1 MKSGILTIM
10 KKELARF
17 FGDKRT
23 VAGVLLPGVMIY
35 VLYSF
40 MGTAMGSV
48 FGVEEDYVP
57 SIQAVRLPQSIAALA
72 DSAGMALT
80 EGEEAGLP
88 AAMDQVAGQELDL
101 LVVFPEDFDQAVA
114 DYSVASGE
122 PAPHV
127 EVYYSSVSTA
137 SQSAYMAFTGLL
149 DSYES
154 LLANKF
160 DVNAGEGVYD
170 LATAEE
176 STGALFAMLMP
187 MLLMMFLYSGC
198 SAVAPES
205 IAGEKERGTI
215 ATMLV
220 TPIRRS
226 DIAVGKILALAVITV
241 LSGASSTLGT
251 ILSLPNLM
259 GGAAGEMDANIYGVR
274 DYLLLAA
281 VMSSFLGMVL
291 SLPKII
297 GVSVG
302 SFVGS
307 FGFLSYFMLLLLI
320 LSLVPL
326 IVAIISVV
334 STASRTV
341 KESSGYTSV
350 IMVITMVLSLVA
362 SFVSGIGGWS
372 VVVPILNAVVAMQ
385 NILTGSY
392 VVWQCLVSVL
402 MNLVYTAVI
411 VFVMAK
417 MLSSERIMFGK

>member
-241 LSGASSTLGT
+241 LSGASSALGT

-281 VMSSFLGMVL
+281 VIL
-291 SLPKII
+291 ST
-297 GVSVG
+297 V
-302 SFVGS
+302 
-307 FGFLSYFMLLLLI
+307 LLLVTLVAL
-320 LSLVPL
+320 LS
-326 IVAIISVV
+326 AF
-334 STASRTV
+334 AKTV
-341 KESSGYTSV
+341 KEAQTYAV
-350 IMVITMVLSLVA
+350 PLMILVMVLGITGMFGGGASQNLAVYAIPLYNSVQCIVGIFSFSLLGQAVA
-362 SFVSGIGGWS
+362 
-372 VVVPILNAVVAMQ
+372 
-385 NILTGSY
+385 LTAAINGAAT
-392 VVWQCLVSVL
+392 LL
-402 MNLVYTAVI
+402 G
-411 VFVMAK
+411 VFVLTRMFN
-417 MLSSERIMFGK
+417 SEGIIFGK

>member
-57 SIQAVRLPQSIAALA
+57 SIQAVRMPQSIAALA

-101 LVVFPEDFDQAVA
+101 LAVFPEDFDQAVA

-187 MLLMMFLYSGC
+187 MLLLMFLYSGC

-226 DIAVGKILALAVITV
+226 DIAVGKILALAAITV

-281 VMSSFLGMVL
+281 VIL
-291 SLPKII
+291 ST
-297 GVSVG
+297 V
-302 SFVGS
+302 
-307 FGFLSYFMLLLLI
+307 LLLVTLVAL
-320 LSLVPL
+320 LS
-326 IVAIISVV
+326 AF
-334 STASRTV
+334 AKTV
-341 KESSGYTSV
+341 KEAQTYAV
-350 IMVITMVLSLVA
+350 PLMILVMVLGITGMFGGGASQNLAVYAIPLYNSVQCIVGIFSFSLLGQAVA
-362 SFVSGIGGWS
+362 
-372 VVVPILNAVVAMQ
+372 LTAAVNGAAT
-385 NILTGSY
+385 LLG
-392 VVWQCLVSVL
+392 
-402 MNLVYTAVI
+402 
-411 VFVMAK
+411 VFVLTRMFN
-417 MLSSERIMFGK
+417 SEGIIFGR

>member
-127 EVYYSSVSTA
+127 EIYYSSVSTA

-187 MLLMMFLYSGC
+187 MLLLMFLYSGC

-274 DYLLLAA
+274 DYLFLAA
-281 VMSSFLGMVL
+281 VIL
-291 SLPKII
+291 ST
-297 GVSVG
+297 V
-302 SFVGS
+302 
-307 FGFLSYFMLLLLI
+307 LLLVTLVAL
-320 LSLVPL
+320 LS
-326 IVAIISVV
+326 AF
-334 STASRTV
+334 AKTV
-341 KESSGYTSV
+341 KEAQTYAV
-350 IMVITMVLSLVA
+350 PLMILVMVLGITGMFGGGASQNLAVYAIPLYNSVQCIVGIFSFSLLGQAVA
-362 SFVSGIGGWS
+362 
-372 VVVPILNAVVAMQ
+372 LTAAVNGAAT
-385 NILTGSY
+385 LLG
-392 VVWQCLVSVL
+392 
-402 MNLVYTAVI
+402 
-411 VFVMAK
+411 VFVLTRMFN
-417 MLSSERIMFGK
+417 SEGIIFGR

>member
-259 GGAAGEMDANIYGVR
+259 GGAAGEMNANIYGVR
-274 DYLLLAA
+274 DYLFLAA
-281 VMSSFLGMVL
+281 VIL
-291 SLPKII
+291 ST
-297 GVSVG
+297 V
-302 SFVGS
+302 
-307 FGFLSYFMLLLLI
+307 LLLVTLVAL
-320 LSLVPL
+320 LS
-326 IVAIISVV
+326 AF
-334 STASRTV
+334 AKTV
-341 KESSGYTSV
+341 KEAQTYAV
-350 IMVITMVLSLVA
+350 PLMILVMVLGITGMFGGGASQNLAVYAIPLYNSVQCIVGIFSFSLQGQAVA
-362 SFVSGIGGWS
+362 
-372 VVVPILNAVVAMQ
+372 LTAAVNGAAT
-385 NILTGSY
+385 LLG
-392 VVWQCLVSVL
+392 
-402 MNLVYTAVI
+402 
-411 VFVMAK
+411 VFVLTRMFN
-417 MLSSERIMFGK
+417 SEGIIFGK

>member
-127 EVYYSSVSTA
+127 EIYYSSVSTA

-187 MLLMMFLYSGC
+187 MLLLMFLYSGC

-241 LSGASSTLGT
+241 LSGASSALGT

-281 VMSSFLGMVL
+281 VIL
-291 SLPKII
+291 ST
-297 GVSVG
+297 V
-302 SFVGS
+302 
-307 FGFLSYFMLLLLI
+307 LLLVTLVAL
-320 LSLVPL
+320 LS
-326 IVAIISVV
+326 AF
-334 STASRTV
+334 AKTV
-341 KESSGYTSV
+341 KEAQTYAV
-350 IMVITMVLSLVA
+350 PLMILVMVLGITGMFGGGASQNLAVYAIPLYNSVQCIVGIFSFSLLGQAVA
-362 SFVSGIGGWS
+362 
-372 VVVPILNAVVAMQ
+372 LTAAVNGAAT
-385 NILTGSY
+385 LLG
-392 VVWQCLVSVL
+392 
-402 MNLVYTAVI
+402 
-411 VFVMAK
+411 VFVLTRMFN
-417 MLSSERIMFGK
+417 SEGIIFGK

>member
-281 VMSSFLGMVL
+281 VIL
-291 SLPKII
+291 ST
-297 GVSVG
+297 V
-302 SFVGS
+302 
-307 FGFLSYFMLLLLI
+307 LLLVTLVAL
-320 LSLVPL
+320 LS
-326 IVAIISVV
+326 AF
-334 STASRTV
+334 AKTV
-341 KESSGYTSV
+341 KEAQTYAV
-350 IMVITMVLSLVA
+350 PLMILVMVLGITGMFGGGASQNLAVYAIPLYNSVQCIVGIFSFSLLGQAVA
-362 SFVSGIGGWS
+362 
-372 VVVPILNAVVAMQ
+372 LTAAVNGAAT
-385 NILTGSY
+385 LLG
-392 VVWQCLVSVL
+392 
-402 MNLVYTAVI
+402 
-411 VFVMAK
+411 VFVLTRMFN
-417 MLSSERIMFGK
+417 SEGIIFGK

>member
-23 VAGVLLPGVMIY
+23 VAGVLMPGVMIY

-160 DVNAGEGVYD
+160 DVNAREGVYD

-241 LSGASSTLGT
+241 LSGASSALGT

-259 GGAAGEMDANIYGVR
+259 GGAAGEMNANIYGVR

-281 VMSSFLGMVL
+281 VIL
-291 SLPKII
+291 ST
-297 GVSVG
+297 V
-302 SFVGS
+302 
-307 FGFLSYFMLLLLI
+307 LLLVTLVAL
-320 LSLVPL
+320 LS
-326 IVAIISVV
+326 AF
-334 STASRTV
+334 AKTV
-341 KESSGYTSV
+341 KEAQTYAV
-350 IMVITMVLSLVA
+350 PLMILVMVLGITGMFGGGASQNLAVYAIPLYNSVQCIVGIFSFSLLGQAVA
-362 SFVSGIGGWS
+362 
-372 VVVPILNAVVAMQ
+372 LTAAVNGAAT
-385 NILTGSY
+385 LLG
-392 VVWQCLVSVL
+392 
-402 MNLVYTAVI
+402 
-411 VFVMAK
+411 VFVLTRMFN
-417 MLSSERIMFGK
+417 SEGIIFGK

>member
-215 ATMLV
+215 ATILV

-241 LSGASSTLGT
+241 LSGASSALGT

-281 VMSSFLGMVL
+281 VIL
-291 SLPKII
+291 ST
-297 GVSVG
+297 V
-302 SFVGS
+302 
-307 FGFLSYFMLLLLI
+307 LLLVTLVAL
-320 LSLVPL
+320 LS
-326 IVAIISVV
+326 AF
-334 STASRTV
+334 AKTV
-341 KESSGYTSV
+341 KEAQTYAV
-350 IMVITMVLSLVA
+350 PLMILVMVLGITGMFGGGASQNLAVYAIPLYNSVQCIVGIFSFSLLGQAVA
-362 SFVSGIGGWS
+362 
-372 VVVPILNAVVAMQ
+372 LTAAVNGAAT
-385 NILTGSY
+385 LLG
-392 VVWQCLVSVL
+392 
-402 MNLVYTAVI
+402 
-411 VFVMAK
+411 VFVLTRMFN
-417 MLSSERIMFGK
+417 SEGIIFGK

>member
-88 AAMDQVAGQELDL
+88 AAMAQVAGQELDL
-101 LVVFPEDFDQAVA
+101 LAVFPEDFDQAVA

-160 DVNAGEGVYD
+160 DVNAREGVYD

-220 TPIRRS
+220 TPIRRR
-226 DIAVGKILALAVITV
+226 DIAVGQILALAVITV
-241 LSGASSTLGT
+241 LSGASSALGT

-274 DYLLLAA
+274 DYLFLAA
-281 VMSSFLGMVL
+281 VIL
-291 SLPKII
+291 ST
-297 GVSVG
+297 V
-302 SFVGS
+302 
-307 FGFLSYFMLLLLI
+307 LLLVTLVAL
-320 LSLVPL
+320 LS
-326 IVAIISVV
+326 AF
-334 STASRTV
+334 AKTV
-341 KESSGYTSV
+341 KEAQTYAV
-350 IMVITMVLSLVA
+350 PLMILVMVLGITGMFGGGASQNLAVYAIPLYNSVQCIVGIFSFSLLGQAVA
-362 SFVSGIGGWS
+362 
-372 VVVPILNAVVAMQ
+372 LTAAVNGAAT
-385 NILTGSY
+385 LLG
-392 VVWQCLVSVL
+392 
-402 MNLVYTAVI
+402 
-411 VFVMAK
+411 VFVLTRMFN
-417 MLSSERIMFGK
+417 SEGIIFGK

>member
-241 LSGASSTLGT
+241 LSGASSALGT

-274 DYLLLAA
+274 DYLFLAA
-281 VMSSFLGMVL
+281 VIL
-291 SLPKII
+291 ST
-297 GVSVG
+297 V
-302 SFVGS
+302 
-307 FGFLSYFMLLLLI
+307 LLLVTLVAL
-320 LSLVPL
+320 LS
-326 IVAIISVV
+326 AF
-334 STASRTV
+334 AKTV
-341 KESSGYTSV
+341 KEAQTYAV
-350 IMVITMVLSLVA
+350 PLMILVMVLGITGMFGGGASQNLAVYAIPLYNSVQCIVGIFSFSLLGQAVA
-362 SFVSGIGGWS
+362 
-372 VVVPILNAVVAMQ
+372 LTAAVNGAAT
-385 NILTGSY
+385 LLG
-392 VVWQCLVSVL
+392 
-402 MNLVYTAVI
+402 
-411 VFVMAK
+411 VFVLTRMFD
-417 MLSSERIMFGK
+417 SEGIIFGK

>member
-127 EVYYSSVSTA
+127 EIYYSSVSTA

-241 LSGASSTLGT
+241 LSGASSALGT

-274 DYLLLAA
+274 DYLFLAA
-281 VMSSFLGMVL
+281 VIL
-291 SLPKII
+291 ST
-297 GVSVG
+297 V
-302 SFVGS
+302 
-307 FGFLSYFMLLLLI
+307 LLLVTLVAL
-320 LSLVPL
+320 LS
-326 IVAIISVV
+326 AF
-334 STASRTV
+334 AKTV
-341 KESSGYTSV
+341 KEAQTYAV
-350 IMVITMVLSLVA
+350 PLMILVMVLGITGMFGGGASQNLAVYAIPLYNSVQCIVGIFSFSLQGQAVA
-362 SFVSGIGGWS
+362 
-372 VVVPILNAVVAMQ
+372 LTAAVNGAAT
-385 NILTGSY
+385 LLG
-392 VVWQCLVSVL
+392 
-402 MNLVYTAVI
+402 
-411 VFVMAK
+411 VFVLTRMFN
-417 MLSSERIMFGK
+417 SEGIIFGK

>member
-127 EVYYSSVSTA
+127 EIYYSSVSTA

-187 MLLMMFLYSGC
+187 MLLLMFLYSGC

-274 DYLLLAA
+274 DYLFLAA
-281 VMSSFLGMVL
+281 VIL
-291 SLPKII
+291 ST
-297 GVSVG
+297 V
-302 SFVGS
+302 
-307 FGFLSYFMLLLLI
+307 LLLVTLVAL
-320 LSLVPL
+320 LS
-326 IVAIISVV
+326 AF
-334 STASRTV
+334 AKTV
-341 KESSGYTSV
+341 KEAQTYAVPLMILVMLLGVTGMFGGGASQNLAVYAIPLYNSV
-350 IMVITMVLSLVA
+350 QCIVGIFSFSLQGQAVA
-362 SFVSGIGGWS
+362 
-372 VVVPILNAVVAMQ
+372 LTAAVNGAAT
-385 NILTGSY
+385 LLG
-392 VVWQCLVSVL
+392 
-402 MNLVYTAVI
+402 
-411 VFVMAK
+411 VFVLTRMFN
-417 MLSSERIMFGK
+417 SEGIIFGK

>member
-101 LVVFPEDFDQAVA
+101 LAVFPEDFDQAVA

-241 LSGASSTLGT
+241 LSGASSALGT

-259 GGAAGEMDANIYGVR
+259 GGAAGEMNANIYGVR

-281 VMSSFLGMVL
+281 VIL
-291 SLPKII
+291 ST
-297 GVSVG
+297 V
-302 SFVGS
+302 
-307 FGFLSYFMLLLLI
+307 LLLVTLVAL
-320 LSLVPL
+320 LS
-326 IVAIISVV
+326 AF
-334 STASRTV
+334 AKTV
-341 KESSGYTSV
+341 KEAQTYAV
-350 IMVITMVLSLVA
+350 PLMILVMVLGITGMFGGGASQNLAVYAIPLYNSVQCIVGIFSFSLLGQAVA
-362 SFVSGIGGWS
+362 
-372 VVVPILNAVVAMQ
+372 
-385 NILTGSY
+385 LTAAINGAAT
-392 VVWQCLVSVL
+392 LL
-402 MNLVYTAVI
+402 G
-411 VFVMAK
+411 VFVLTRMFN
-417 MLSSERIMFGK
+417 SEGIIFGK

>member
-241 LSGASSTLGT
+241 LSGASSALGT

-259 GGAAGEMDANIYGVR
+259 GGAAGEMNANIYGVR

-281 VMSSFLGMVL
+281 VIL
-291 SLPKII
+291 ST
-297 GVSVG
+297 V
-302 SFVGS
+302 
-307 FGFLSYFMLLLLI
+307 LLLVTLVAL
-320 LSLVPL
+320 LS
-326 IVAIISVV
+326 AF
-334 STASRTV
+334 AKTV
-341 KESSGYTSV
+341 KEAQTYAV
-350 IMVITMVLSLVA
+350 PLMILVMVLGITGMFGGGASQNLAVYAIPLYNSVQCIVGIFSFSLQGQAVA
-362 SFVSGIGGWS
+362 
-372 VVVPILNAVVAMQ
+372 LTAAVNGAAT
-385 NILTGSY
+385 LLG
-392 VVWQCLVSVL
+392 
-402 MNLVYTAVI
+402 
-411 VFVMAK
+411 VFVLTRMFN
-417 MLSSERIMFGK
+417 SEGIIFGK

>member
-35 VLYSF
+35 VLYSC

-241 LSGASSTLGT
+241 LSGASSALGT

-259 GGAAGEMDANIYGVR
+259 GGAAGEMNANIYGVR

-281 VMSSFLGMVL
+281 VIL
-291 SLPKII
+291 ST
-297 GVSVG
+297 V
-302 SFVGS
+302 
-307 FGFLSYFMLLLLI
+307 LLLVTLVAL
-320 LSLVPL
+320 LS
-326 IVAIISVV
+326 AF
-334 STASRTV
+334 AKTV
-341 KESSGYTSV
+341 KEAQTYAV
-350 IMVITMVLSLVA
+350 PLMILVMVLGITGMFGGGASQNLAVYAIPLYNSVQCIVGIFSFSLLGQAVA
-362 SFVSGIGGWS
+362 
-372 VVVPILNAVVAMQ
+372 LTAAVNGAAT
-385 NILTGSY
+385 LLG
-392 VVWQCLVSVL
+392 
-402 MNLVYTAVI
+402 
-411 VFVMAK
+411 VFVLTRMFN
-417 MLSSERIMFGK
+417 SEGIIFGK

>member
-198 SAVAPES
+198 AAVAPES

-241 LSGASSTLGT
+241 LSGASSALGT

-259 GGAAGEMDANIYGVR
+259 GGAAGEMNANIYGVR

-281 VMSSFLGMVL
+281 VIL
-291 SLPKII
+291 ST
-297 GVSVG
+297 V
-302 SFVGS
+302 
-307 FGFLSYFMLLLLI
+307 LLLVTLVAL
-320 LSLVPL
+320 LS
-326 IVAIISVV
+326 AF
-334 STASRTV
+334 AKTV
-341 KESSGYTSV
+341 KEAQTYAV
-350 IMVITMVLSLVA
+350 PLMILVMVLGITGMFGGGASQNLAVYAIPLYNSVQCIVGIFSFSLLGQAVA
-362 SFVSGIGGWS
+362 
-372 VVVPILNAVVAMQ
+372 LTAAVNGAAT
-385 NILTGSY
+385 LLG
-392 VVWQCLVSVL
+392 
-402 MNLVYTAVI
+402 
-411 VFVMAK
+411 VFVLTRMFN
-417 MLSSERIMFGK
+417 SEGIIFGK

>member
-10 KKELARF
+10 KKDLARF

-57 SIQAVRLPQSIAALA
+57 SIQAVRMPQSIAALA

-241 LSGASSTLGT
+241 LSGASSALGT

-259 GGAAGEMDANIYGVR
+259 GGAAGEMNANIYGVR

-281 VMSSFLGMVL
+281 VIL
-291 SLPKII
+291 ST
-297 GVSVG
+297 V
-302 SFVGS
+302 
-307 FGFLSYFMLLLLI
+307 LLLVTLVAL
-320 LSLVPL
+320 LS
-326 IVAIISVV
+326 AF
-334 STASRTV
+334 AKTV
-341 KESSGYTSV
+341 KEAQTYAV
-350 IMVITMVLSLVA
+350 PLMILVMVLGITGMFGGGASQNLAVYAIPLYNSVQCIVGIFSFSLLGQAVA
-362 SFVSGIGGWS
+362 
-372 VVVPILNAVVAMQ
+372 LTAAVNGAAT
-385 NILTGSY
+385 LLG
-392 VVWQCLVSVL
+392 
-402 MNLVYTAVI
+402 
-411 VFVMAK
+411 VFVLTRMFN
-417 MLSSERIMFGK
+417 SEGIIFGR

>member
-101 LVVFPEDFDQAVA
+101 LAVFPEDFDQAVA

-205 IAGEKERGTI
+205 IAGETQRGTI

-241 LSGASSTLGT
+241 LSGASSALGT

-281 VMSSFLGMVL
+281 VIL
-291 SLPKII
+291 ST
-297 GVSVG
+297 V
-302 SFVGS
+302 
-307 FGFLSYFMLLLLI
+307 LLLVTLVAL
-320 LSLVPL
+320 LS
-326 IVAIISVV
+326 AF
-334 STASRTV
+334 AKTV
-341 KESSGYTSV
+341 KEAQTYAV
-350 IMVITMVLSLVA
+350 PLMILVMVLGITGMFGGGASQNLAVYAIPLYNSVQCIVGIFSFSLLGQAVA
-362 SFVSGIGGWS
+362 
-372 VVVPILNAVVAMQ
+372 LTAAVNGAAT
-385 NILTGSY
+385 LLG
-392 VVWQCLVSVL
+392 
-402 MNLVYTAVI
+402 
-411 VFVMAK
+411 VFVLTRMFN
-417 MLSSERIMFGK
+417 SEGIIFGK

>member
-88 AAMDQVAGQELDL
+88 AAMAQVAGQELDL
-101 LVVFPEDFDQAVA
+101 LAVFPEDFDQAVA

-160 DVNAGEGVYD
+160 DVNAREGVYD

-241 LSGASSTLGT
+241 LSGASSALGT

-259 GGAAGEMDANIYGVR
+259 GGAAGEMNANIYGVR

-281 VMSSFLGMVL
+281 VIL
-291 SLPKII
+291 ST
-297 GVSVG
+297 V
-302 SFVGS
+302 
-307 FGFLSYFMLLLLI
+307 LLLVTLVAL
-320 LSLVPL
+320 LS
-326 IVAIISVV
+326 AF
-334 STASRTV
+334 AKTV
-341 KESSGYTSV
+341 KEAQTYAV
-350 IMVITMVLSLVA
+350 PLMILVMVLGITGMFGGGASQNLAVYAIPLYNSVQCIVGIFYFSLLGQAVA
-362 SFVSGIGGWS
+362 
-372 VVVPILNAVVAMQ
+372 LTAAVNGAAT
-385 NILTGSY
+385 LLG
-392 VVWQCLVSVL
+392 
-402 MNLVYTAVI
+402 
-411 VFVMAK
+411 VFVLTRMFN
-417 MLSSERIMFGK
+417 SEGIIFGK

>member
-241 LSGASSTLGT
+241 LSGASSALGT

-281 VMSSFLGMVL
+281 VIL
-291 SLPKII
+291 ST
-297 GVSVG
+297 V
-302 SFVGS
+302 
-307 FGFLSYFMLLLLI
+307 LLLVTLVAL
-320 LSLVPL
+320 LS
-326 IVAIISVV
+326 AF
-334 STASRTV
+334 AKTV
-341 KESSGYTSV
+341 KEAQTYAV
-350 IMVITMVLSLVA
+350 PLMILVMVLGITGMFGGGASQNLAVYAIPLYNSVQCIVGIFSFSLLGQAVA
-362 SFVSGIGGWS
+362 
-372 VVVPILNAVVAMQ
+372 LTAAVNGAAT
-385 NILTGSY
+385 LLG
-392 VVWQCLVSVL
+392 
-402 MNLVYTAVI
+402 
-411 VFVMAK
+411 VFVLTRMFN
-417 MLSSERIMFGK
+417 SEGIIFGR

>member
-187 MLLMMFLYSGC
+187 MLLLMFLYSGC

-226 DIAVGKILALAVITV
+226 DIAVGKILALAAITV

-274 DYLLLAA
+274 DYLFLAA
-281 VMSSFLGMVL
+281 VIL
-291 SLPKII
+291 ST
-297 GVSVG
+297 V
-302 SFVGS
+302 
-307 FGFLSYFMLLLLI
+307 LLLVTLVAL
-320 LSLVPL
+320 LS
-326 IVAIISVV
+326 AF
-334 STASRTV
+334 AKTV
-341 KESSGYTSV
+341 KEAQTYAV
-350 IMVITMVLSLVA
+350 PLMILVMVLGITGMFGGGASQNLAVYAIPLYNSVQCIVGIFSFSLLGQAVA
-362 SFVSGIGGWS
+362 
-372 VVVPILNAVVAMQ
+372 LTAAVNGAAT
-385 NILTGSY
+385 LLG
-392 VVWQCLVSVL
+392 
-402 MNLVYTAVI
+402 
-411 VFVMAK
+411 VFVLTRMFN
-417 MLSSERIMFGK
+417 SEGIIFGK

>member
-101 LVVFPEDFDQAVA
+101 LAVFPEDFDQAVA

-241 LSGASSTLGT
+241 LSGASSALGT

-281 VMSSFLGMVL
+281 VIL
-291 SLPKII
+291 ST
-297 GVSVG
+297 V
-302 SFVGS
+302 
-307 FGFLSYFMLLLLI
+307 LLLVTLVAL
-320 LSLVPL
+320 LS
-326 IVAIISVV
+326 AF
-334 STASRTV
+334 AKTV
-341 KESSGYTSV
+341 KEAQTYAV
-350 IMVITMVLSLVA
+350 PLMILVMVLGITGMFGGGASQNLAVYAIPLYNSVQCIVGIFSFSLQGQAVA
-362 SFVSGIGGWS
+362 
-372 VVVPILNAVVAMQ
+372 LTAAVNGAAT
-385 NILTGSY
+385 LLG
-392 VVWQCLVSVL
+392 
-402 MNLVYTAVI
+402 
-411 VFVMAK
+411 VFVLTRMFN
-417 MLSSERIMFGK
+417 SEGIIFGK